1 MELRGKKRQTCR
13 IRSHC
18 RPCRLSLSQQCVVAG
33 GGQAPWIQDKGVAWG
48 HLPRDALGGRSSTR
62 LEQRAKGGAAHDF
75 TNDETERL
83 PWPESFYLQRKV
95 KITEGGGEMLT
106 TLMKTESGLLGAGLC
121 TPPASGCTPRGPGHV
136 PEVG

>member
-1 MELRGKKRQTCR
+1 MCRGRWG
-13 IRSHC
+13 
-18 RPCRLSLSQQCVVAG
+18 AG
-33 GGQAPWIQDKGVAWG
+33 PVDPGQGRGMG

-75 TNDETERL
+75 TNDEAERL
-83 PWPESFYLQRKV
+83 PRPESFYLQRKV

-136 PEVG
+136 PEVE